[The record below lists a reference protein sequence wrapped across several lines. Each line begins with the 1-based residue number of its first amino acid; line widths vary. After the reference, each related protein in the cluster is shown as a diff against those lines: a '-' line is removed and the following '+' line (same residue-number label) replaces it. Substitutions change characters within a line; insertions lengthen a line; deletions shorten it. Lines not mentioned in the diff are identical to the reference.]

1 MEAVFNF
8 KCYENHLLIQMCSH
22 VLNTIYKF
30 DRPSPIIAYLQ
41 PRHKIVVKNFRLRKF
56 ETKVGDGDA
65 ARQHCCL
72 VHDLEEVHA
81 SFHVK

>member
-22 VLNTIYKF
+22 VLDTVDKF

-41 PRHKIVVKNFRLRKF
+41 PRHKIVVKKF
-56 ETKVGDGDA
+56 PIEKI
-65 ARQHCCL
+65 
-72 VHDLEEVHA
+72 
-81 SFHVK
+81 